1 MSPRLLAT
9 RPLHHQLHPTPPLLC
24 NPPSYPPSL
33 CRLWLRRQ
41 HLLPVRGGP
50 VGTAAALPRRAA
62 APRQPERPPPRLHAA
77 DGGLRA
83 APAVRQGARLRRLE
97 RQLPAGLRVA
107 GREQRVQAR
116 PGRHPWPGGRRLVMG
131 SKRVRRRM
139 RTRQQK
145 KEAPEA
151 SSGRGARE
159 QTAECRGARRRG
171 AELLQRRIAPT
182 ATADCY

>member
-1 MSPRLLAT
+1 VSPRLLAT

-145 KEAPEA
+145 KEGTRSIFRQAEA
-151 SSGRGARE
+151 SRTNRRVQRSQEAGRR
-159 QTAECRGARRRG
+159 TAAASYCSYS
-171 AELLQRRIAPT
+171 
-182 ATADCY
+182 DC